1 MTAIF
6 SNKERKTIQFQQMST
21 LQRIFMF
28 SWISYRSHMSFCFVM
43 IHNFIIINTF
53 IIILSKK
60 LKAGTMGFKEVEVD
74 SNSFPFLFCFF
85 HSMRGK
91 YCVHVFACKIQLDLS
106 AFVVSY
112 RPGIW
117 DRVVPTSSGGRL
129 NWWKTKTWDVN
140 FDQPITAQQNQFLC
154 LFFNDYAT
162 LWFDCELYLYNKW
175 GSCS

>member
-1 MTAIF
+1 
-6 SNKERKTIQFQQMST
+6 
-21 LQRIFMF
+21 
-28 SWISYRSHMSFCFVM
+28 MSFCFVM

-162 LWFDCELYLYNKW
+162 LWFDCELYLYNQW
-175 GSCS
+175 GSSSQIVFW